1 MRVELGY
8 KFIFGFIVVVATVA
22 FTPVAINRIIS
33 DEWLWEPISFLIA
46 ITIGLILA
54 TIVSRGLTK
63 RFRQLSDLANS
74 IGVGD
79 LTGAID
85 LSKGKV
91 FFDETSDLAY
101 SLNQMQLNLKE
112 LITHIKNASHDIIDA
127 STDMENL
134 LNRVDKTSSEIK
146 TSMDKISREAHNQV
160 KHLEESA
167 EIIKGM
173 TDAADEVSSK
183 AEEMVCSATEA
194 HRTVKHGAF
203 TSNITIEKLR
213 RVFEEI
219 ERSREMVI
227 SLDEKIKYIPKIL
240 DVINH
245 VSRETD
251 QLAISAAMEASKAGE
266 QGEGFAIVAEKVRK
280 CADDTSKSSDEVA
293 LIVNEVKEEMEKVVS
308 AFKSSTENIRE
319 GRQDVLGIQ
328 ENLENTL
335 SYVEKVKEKSE
346 EIAGISEEQRKGAQR
361 TIAVSNEVAKIV
373 DNNLITTGKVYEAIN
388 PHRVSVEEVSSSV
401 KKLLDLS
408 QELEWVV
415 MKFKVDDEMV
425 NEDKGPSPV

>member
-8 KFIFGFIVVVATVA
+8 KFIFGFIVVVAAVA
-22 FTPVAINRIIS
+22 FTPVVINRIIS

-74 IGVGD
+74 IGLGD
-79 LTGAID
+79 LTGVID
-85 LSKGKV
+85 LSKGKM

-112 LITHIKNASHDIIDA
+112 LITHIKNASHGIIDA
-127 STDMENL
+127 SMDMGNL
-134 LNRVDKTSSEIK
+134 LKRVDKTSSEIK
-146 TSMDKISREAHNQV
+146 TSMDKISREAYNQV
-160 KHLEESA
+160 KHLEEST

-183 AEEMVCSATEA
+183 AEEMVSSATEA
-194 HRTVKHGAF
+194 YRTVKHGAF

-219 ERSREMVI
+219 ERSREMII

-240 DVINH
+240 DTINH

-266 QGEGFAIVAEKVRK
+266 QGEGFANVAEKVRK

-308 AFKSSTENIRE
+308 VFKDSTESIRE
-319 GRQDVLGIQ
+319 GRQGVLGIQ
-328 ENLENTL
+328 ENLENIL

-346 EIAGISEEQRKGAQR
+346 EIADISEEQRKGAQK
-361 TIAVSNEVAKIV
+361 TIAVSNEVSKIV
-373 DNNLITTGKVYEAIN
+373 DKNLITAGRVYEAIN
-388 PHRVSVEEVSSSV
+388 PHRISVEEVSQSL

-415 MKFKVDDEMV
+415 MKFKVDDEV
-425 NEDKGPSPV
+425 ANEGEGLSPV

>member
-33 DEWLWEPISFLIA
+33 DEWLWEPLSFLIA

-79 LTGAID
+79 LTGTID

-112 LITHIKNASHDIIDA
+112 LITHIKNASHNIIDA
-127 STDMENL
+127 SMDMKSL
-134 LNRVDKTSSEIK
+134 LQRVDKTSSEIK
-146 TSMDKISREAHNQV
+146 THMDKISREAHNQV
-160 KHLEESA
+160 KHLAESS

-183 AEEMVCSATEA
+183 AEEMVSSATEA

-203 TSNITIEKLR
+203 TSNVTIEKLR

-219 ERSREMVI
+219 ERSREMVL
-227 SLDEKIKYIPKIL
+227 SLDEKLKYIPKIL

-308 AFKSSTENIRE
+308 AFKDSTEKIRE

-346 EIAGISEEQRKGAQR
+346 EIAAISEEQRKGAQR
-361 TIAVSNEVAKIV
+361 TIAVSNEVSKIV
-373 DNNLITTGKVYEAIN
+373 DNNLITTGKVYEAID
-388 PHRVSVEEVSSSV
+388 PHRISVEEVSSSLR
-401 KKLLDLS
+401 KLLDLS

-415 MKFKVDDEMV
+415 MKFKVDDVV

>member
-8 KFIFGFIVVVATVA
+8 KFIFGFIVVVAVVA

-33 DEWLWEPISFLIA
+33 DEWLWEPLSFLIA

-63 RFRQLSDLANS
+63 RFRQISDLANS

-79 LTGAID
+79 LTGTID

-91 FFDETSDLAY
+91 FFDETSDLAF

-134 LNRVDKTSSEIK
+134 LKRVDKTSSEIK

-183 AEEMVCSATEA
+183 AEEMVSSASEA

-219 ERSREMVI
+219 DRSREMVL

-266 QGEGFAIVAEKVRK
+266 QGDGFAIVAEKVRK

-293 LIVNEVKEEMEKVVS
+293 LVVNEVKEEMEKVVL
-308 AFKSSTENIRE
+308 AFKDSTENIRE

-346 EIAGISEEQRKGAQR
+346 EIADISEEQRKGAQR
-361 TIAVSNEVAKIV
+361 TIAVSNEVSKIV
-373 DNNLITTGKVYEAIN
+373 DNNLITTGKVYEAID
-388 PHRVSVEEVSSSV
+388 PHRNSVEEVSSSL

-415 MKFKVDDEMV
+415 MKFKIDDEMV
-425 NEDKGPSPV
+425 NEDKEPSPV